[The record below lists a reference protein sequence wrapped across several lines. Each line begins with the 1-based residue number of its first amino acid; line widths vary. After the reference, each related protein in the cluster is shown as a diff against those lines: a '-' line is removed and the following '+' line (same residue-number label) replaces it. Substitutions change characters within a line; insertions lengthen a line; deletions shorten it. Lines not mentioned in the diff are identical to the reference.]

1 MVVAGIGTTMHTAPF
16 PDRLCL
22 PLAFDPA
29 GLASDLGGLSGIAW
43 TSHFV
48 EQNYQGDWSVIALR
62 APAAARHPIQMIVSD
77 PSCAEIIDT
86 PARAAS
92 PYFRLVLAAFACPLL
107 AVRLMRL
114 APGSVIKDHHDHDLS
129 FEQGTVRIHVPVIT
143 NEGVDF
149 RLNGSPCR
157 MPAGSAGYLRLSV

>member
-48 EQNYQGDWSVIALR
+48 EQNYQGAWSVIALR
-62 APAAARHPIQMIVSD
+62 APAGARHPIQMIV
-77 PSCAEIIDT
+77 AEPGRDDFVDT
-86 PARAAS
+86 PALAAS
-92 PYFRLVLAAFACPLL
+92 PYFRQVLAAFDCP
-107 AVRLMRL
+107 
-114 APGSVIKDHHDHDLS
+114 
-129 FEQGTVRIHVPVIT
+129 
-143 NEGVDF
+143 
-149 RLNGSPCR
+149 
-157 MPAGSAGYLRLSV
+157 